1 MEDEDCGE
9 DERVRLIGWLL
20 SSFRKPEDRHSKE
33 TQKNTH
39 THNMSQRLTSRRFLF
54 GIQLV

>member
-33 TQKNTH
+33 T
-39 THNMSQRLTSRRFLF
+39 
-54 GIQLV
+54 